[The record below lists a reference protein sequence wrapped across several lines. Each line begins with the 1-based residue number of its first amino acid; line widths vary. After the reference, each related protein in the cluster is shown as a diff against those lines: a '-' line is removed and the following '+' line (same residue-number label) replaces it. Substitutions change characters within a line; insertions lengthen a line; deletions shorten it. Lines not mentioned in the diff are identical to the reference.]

1 MNAKIRLLL
10 QFSSNHYIYLSN
22 KTNLGYSKIGL
33 EITQRN
39 VRRKLVIRKYR
50 RGVLFSEKCFR
61 AFRDN
66 GPPLLPPLFR
76 LLAIEIAANSARKFA
91 QPWRWK

>member
-1 MNAKIRLLL
+1 MNAKVRLLF

-39 VRRKLVIRKYR
+39 VRRKLVNRKYR

-66 GPPLLPPLFR
+66 GPPLLPPLFQ
-76 LLAIEIAANSARKFA
+76 LLAIEIAGNSARKFA
-91 QPWRWK
+91 QPWR

>member
-1 MNAKIRLLL
+1 MNAKVRLLF

-22 KTNLGYSKIGL
+22 KTNLEYFKIGL

-39 VRRKLVIRKYR
+39 VRRKLVNRKYR

-61 AFRDN
+61 VFRDN

-76 LLAIEIAANSARKFA
+76 LLAIEIAGNSARKFA
-91 QPWRWK
+91 QPWR

>member
-1 MNAKIRLLL
+1 MNAKVRLLF

-22 KTNLGYSKIGL
+22 KTNLGYFKIGL
-33 EITQRN
+33 EIIQRN

-61 AFRDN
+61 VFRDN

-76 LLAIEIAANSARKFA
+76 LLAIEIAGNSARKFA
-91 QPWRWK
+91 QPWR

>member
-1 MNAKIRLLL
+1 MNAKVRLLL

-50 RGVLFSEKCFR
+50 RDVLFSEKCFR

-76 LLAIEIAANSARKFA
+76 LLAIEIAGNSARKFA
-91 QPWRWK
+91 QPWR

>member
-1 MNAKIRLLL
+1 MNAKVRLLF

-39 VRRKLVIRKYR
+39 VRRKLVNRKYR

-76 LLAIEIAANSARKFA
+76 LLAIEIAGNSARKFA
-91 QPWRWK
+91 QPWR

>member
-1 MNAKIRLLL
+1 MNAKVRLLL

-39 VRRKLVIRKYR
+39 VRRKLVNRKYR

-61 AFRDN
+61 VFRDN

-76 LLAIEIAANSARKFA
+76 LLAIEIAGNSARKFA
-91 QPWRWK
+91 QPWR

>member
-1 MNAKIRLLL
+1 MNAKVRLLF

-22 KTNLGYSKIGL
+22 KTNLGYFKIGL
-33 EITQRN
+33 EIIQRN
-39 VRRKLVIRKYR
+39 VRRKLVNRKYR

-76 LLAIEIAANSARKFA
+76 LLAIEIAGNSARKFA
-91 QPWRWK
+91 QPWR

>member
-1 MNAKIRLLL
+1 MNAKVRLLF

-22 KTNLGYSKIGL
+22 KTNLGYFKIGL
-33 EITQRN
+33 EIIQRN
-39 VRRKLVIRKYR
+39 VRRKLVNRKYR

-61 AFRDN
+61 VFRDN

-76 LLAIEIAANSARKFA
+76 LLAIEIAGNSARKFA
-91 QPWRWK
+91 QPWR

>member
-1 MNAKIRLLL
+1 MNAKVRLLL

-33 EITQRN
+33 EITQLGN

-91 QPWRWK
+91 QPWR

>member
-50 RGVLFSEKCFR
+50 RDVLFSEKCFR
-61 AFRDN
+61 VFRDN

-76 LLAIEIAANSARKFA
+76 LLAIEIAGNSARKFA
-91 QPWRWK
+91 QPWR

>member
-1 MNAKIRLLL
+1 MNAKVRLLF

-22 KTNLGYSKIGL
+22 KTNLEYFKIGL

-39 VRRKLVIRKYR
+39 VRRKLVNRKYR

-76 LLAIEIAANSARKFA
+76 LLAIEIAGNSARKFA
-91 QPWRWK
+91 QPWR

>member
-1 MNAKIRLLL
+1 MNAKVRLLL

-22 KTNLGYSKIGL
+22 KTNLGYFKIGL

-39 VRRKLVIRKYR
+39 VRRKLVILDRKYR

-76 LLAIEIAANSARKFA
+76 LLAIEIAGNSARKFA
-91 QPWRWK
+91 QPWR

>member
-1 MNAKIRLLL
+1 MNAKVRLLL
-10 QFSSNHYIYLSN
+10 QFSSNYYIYLSN

-39 VRRKLVIRKYR
+39 VRRKLVNRKYR

-76 LLAIEIAANSARKFA
+76 LLAIEIAGNSARKFA
-91 QPWRWK
+91 QPWR

>member
-1 MNAKIRLLL
+1 MNAKVRLLF

-22 KTNLGYSKIGL
+22 KTNLGYFKIGL
-33 EITQRN
+33 EIIQRN
-39 VRRKLVIRKYR
+39 VRRKLVNRKYR

-61 AFRDN
+61 GFRDN

-76 LLAIEIAANSARKFA
+76 LLAIEIAGNSARKFA
-91 QPWRWK
+91 QPWR

>member
-1 MNAKIRLLL
+1 MNAKVRLLL

-91 QPWRWK
+91 QPWR